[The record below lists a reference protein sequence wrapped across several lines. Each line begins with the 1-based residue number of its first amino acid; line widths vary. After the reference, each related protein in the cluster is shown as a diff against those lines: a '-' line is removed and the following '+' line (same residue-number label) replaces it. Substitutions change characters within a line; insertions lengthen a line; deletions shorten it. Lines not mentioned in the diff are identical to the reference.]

1 MTSDSKVT
9 KLNKV
14 AERVL
19 YPANGKPRQRQC
31 RAMASE
37 YIRGLL
43 MGNLRS
49 CIKLRREYSTEP
61 TANTASDNVGRLRV
75 SIFVDCYSE
84 VG

>member
-14 AERVL
+14 AERIL
-19 YPANGKPRQRQC
+19 DPANGKPRQRQF

-43 MGNLRS
+43 IEIYEAASSCGENARS
-49 CIKLRREYSTEP
+49 SQRQTLSETVSDDGTDEEYHSRCKEQ
-61 TANTASDNVGRLRV
+61 L
-75 SIFVDCYSE
+75 
-84 VG
+84 